1 MKQTLPKQPD
11 SAGRYAA
18 VSDSLASLGG
28 SKWAVHAQAHLLED
42 AGRDVIWLTIG
53 EPDVPTPPDLVEA
66 AAAAMRAGRT
76 CYSSGAGEPTLRK
89 ALAERYGRS
98 CGRAFS
104 PSQVLCFPGT
114 QTALFAVMATLADE
128 SCEVLVGDPM
138 YATYQGVITAA
149 GATMVPVPLSRE
161 RGFRMDA
168 GALAARITPK
178 SRVVLLN
185 TPHNPT
191 GAVLTAED
199 IREIGR
205 LAVAHDLWLVV
216 DEVYEELTF
225 EGAQFH
231 SPLFE
236 PWLAERVI
244 VASSISKSHAAPG
257 FRSGWCI
264 GPEELCARVLPLSEV
279 LLFGNQ
285 PFIADM
291 TVAAVSKPSDVAP
304 GMKRRYKARAL
315 KLAEAAR
322 SSGLLQ
328 CHVPEGGMFAL
339 VEVSALGMDGESFAF
354 ALLEETG
361 VAVMPGESFG
371 EGLAGWLRIALTVE
385 DALFEEAC
393 RRLTGFAG
401 TLAARAAGGAA

>member
-1 MKQTLPKQPD
+1 MKQPLSKQPD

-28 SKWAVHAQAHLLED
+28 SKWAVHAQAHRLED

-76 CYSSGAGEPTLRK
+76 CYSSGAGEPTLRQ

-104 PSQVLCFPGT
+104 PSQILCFPGT

-138 YATYQGVITAA
+138 YATYEGVITAA
-149 GATMVPVPLSRE
+149 GAKMVPVPLSRE

-178 SRVVLLN
+178 SRAVLLN
-185 TPHNPT
+185 
-191 GAVLTAED
+191 
-199 IREIGR
+199 
-205 LAVAHDLWLVV
+205 
-216 DEVYEELTF
+216 
-225 EGAQFH
+225 
-231 SPLFE
+231 LFE
-236 PWLAERVI
+236 PWLADRV
-244 VASSISKSHAAPG
+244 VVVSSISKSHAAPG

-264 GPEELCARVLPLSEV
+264 GPEELCERVLPLSEV

-291 TVAAVSKPSDVAP
+291 TVQAVSKPSAVAP

-322 SSGLLQ
+322 GSGLLQ
-328 CHVPEGGMFAL
+328 CHTPDGGMFAL

-393 RRLTGFAG
+393 RRLTAFAG
-401 TLAARAAGGAA
+401 SLAARAAGGAA